1 MNLKNAIFGGSVT
14 GISDRSGAYD
24 GSIQAW
30 LPIKDIVRLIIKS
43 GVETGTPFTFN
54 RDIVQG
60 VVVTRD
66 KRFVKILELLPV
78 NFYTMSSMD
87 KSAAIEDFA
96 AYLKIAPANLQI
108 NVLTQPFDLDGYL
121 KLLRGYL
128 ERETNEQCRL
138 MLEESM
144 DYVPQLVER
153 EALTHRFFLSFSY
166 DPSMKAPD
174 HTPEAIAA
182 VLNEKAEVARRYL
195 DRCGVAVLEPEY
207 ADNFILELFYKL
219 INKHTSQHLRLP
231 DGVFDMLGMVHGVYD
246 EEALKALDTAAAESA
261 GKKKR
266 KWFSRKEA
274 SPLSRLEAGATTIPD
289 LIAPPDIDTHHPDY
303 LLIDGVCHAY
313 LYISGYGYSTVVG
326 KGWLTPLIE
335 AGEGVSLSFYLVKQ
349 PREKTVNAIGQTTM
363 INRSRM
369 RDVGDTRQDFEEL
382 GDAIGAGLYL
392 KEGMNR
398 EGQDFYY
405 MHTLIEVIA
414 DDPDTLEQRVTAV
427 ETLCVASDMLAKRCE
442 YKHEAAFLSFLPLLI
457 SDPDIERKSRRNA
470 LTSGVA
476 ASFPFASFELSD
488 QKGIFLGLNLYNRS
502 PVFIDL
508 YDDYKYTNGNFAA
521 FGNSGAGKSTLLQSI
536 GKRLREQQRKVIYI
550 VPEKGHE
557 YRPLCEAVGGQF
569 IKLGPSSPDCIGLMD
584 IRRLKASPYA
594 AQNGGT
600 QRRES
605 LLAEKVSW
613 LSVWYSLQK
622 RNLSEEDMNY
632 IDASLIECYGRRGI
646 TFDNASLFEED
657 GVTIK
662 EMPVIQEWY
671 DILREKQETKHLS
684 VILTRY
690 VSGSA
695 ASMGGHT
702 NVDTENPYIVIDLTD
717 IPDDL
722 QLATVYAA
730 TGFAT
735 DITVQNGDVGTAL
748 LSDEL
753 WKLLGANSNPLAADY
768 TMRMVKLIRSQGGVA
783 GVTSQGMADMMA
795 LDGGKYG
802 KGILD
807 SCRIK
812 FIMQMED
819 QEARL
824 VQNILNLTE
833 EETKMIT
840 RFRRGEG
847 LLCIG
852 HNHVPIAVHVSP
864 REYEAITTSPTDL
877 RARQQARV
885 E

>member
-30 LPIKDIVRLIIKS
+30 LPIK
-43 GVETGTPFTFN
+43 
-54 RDIVQG
+54 DIVQG

-613 LSVWYSLQK
+613 LSVWYSPQK

>member
-30 LPIKDIVRLIIKS
+30 LPIK
-43 GVETGTPFTFN
+43 
-54 RDIVQG
+54 DIVQG

-812 FIMQMED
+812 FIMQMEE

-824 VQNILNLTE
+824 GQNILNLTE

>member
-1 MNLKNAIFGGSVT
+1 
-14 GISDRSGAYD
+14 
-24 GSIQAW
+24 
-30 LPIKDIVRLIIKS
+30 
-43 GVETGTPFTFN
+43 
-54 RDIVQG
+54 
-60 VVVTRD
+60 
-66 KRFVKILELLPV
+66 
-78 NFYTMSSMD
+78 
-87 KSAAIEDFA
+87 
-96 AYLKIAPANLQI
+96 
-108 NVLTQPFDLDGYL
+108 
-121 KLLRGYL
+121 
-128 ERETNEQCRL
+128 
-138 MLEESM
+138 M

-508 YDDYKYTNGNFAA
+508 YDDYKYTNGTFAA

-600 QRRES
+600 QRREA

>member
-1 MNLKNAIFGGSVT
+1 MRMNLKNVIFGGSVT
-14 GISDRSGAYD
+14 GVSDRSGAYE

-30 LPIKDIVRLIIKS
+30 LPIK
-43 GVETGTPFTFN
+43 
-54 RDIVQG
+54 DIVQG

-108 NVLTQPFDLDGYL
+108 NVLTQPFDLNGYL
-121 KLLRGYL
+121 KLLKGYL
-128 ERETNEQCRL
+128 EQETNERCRA
-138 MLEESM
+138 MLEESIE
-144 DYVPQLVER
+144 YVPQLVKR

-166 DPSMKAPD
+166 DPSMKAAD

-207 ADNFILELFYKL
+207 ADNFILDLFYKI
-219 INKHTSQHLRLP
+219 INKHTSQHIRLP
-231 DGVFDMLGMVHGVYD
+231 DGVFDMLGMVHGIYD
-246 EEALKALDTAAAESA
+246 EDTLKALETEAAAPS

-266 KWFSRKEA
+266 KLFSRNKTI

-289 LIAPPDIDTHHPDY
+289 LIAPPDIDTHHADY
-303 LLIDGVCHAY
+303 LLLDGVYHAY

-326 KGWLTPLIE
+326 KGWLTSLIE
-335 AGEGVSLSFYLVKQ
+335 AGEGVSLSFQLVKQ

-414 DDPDTLEQRVTAV
+414 DDPDTLEQRMTAV

-442 YKHEAAFLSFLPLLI
+442 YKHEQAFLSFLPLLI

-502 PVFIDL
+502 PVFLDF
-508 YDDYKYTNGNFAA
+508 YDDYKYTNGNFAG
-521 FGNSGAGKSTLLQSI
+521 FGNTGAGKSVLLQCI
-536 GKRLREQQRKVIYI
+536 GKRVREQQRKVIYI

-557 YRPLCEAVGGQF
+557 YIPLCEALGGQY
-569 IKLGPSSPDCIGLMD
+569 IKLGPSSDDSIGLMD
-584 IRRLKASPYA
+584 IRRFRDDPYNA
-594 AQNGGT
+594 RTKGL
-600 QRRES
+600 RHDS
-605 LLAEKVSW
+605 LMAEKVSW
-613 LSVWYSLQK
+613 LTGWYSLNK
-622 RNLSEEDMNY
+622 KNLTEEDRAY
-632 IDASLIECYGRRGI
+632 IDAALIECYNNFGI
-646 TFDNASLFEED
+646 TFDNASVFEED
-657 GVTIK
+657 GVTPK
-662 EMPVIQEWY
+662 RMPVIKDWY
-671 DILREKQETKHLS
+671 DVLMSKPQTEHLAT
-684 VILTRY
+684 VLTRY

-695 ASMGGHT
+695 ISMGGPC
-702 NVDTENPYIVIDLTD
+702 NIDPDNPYTVIDLSGL
-717 IPDDL
+717 PDDL
-722 QLATVYAA
+722 MLPWVYAA

-735 DITVQNGDVGTAL
+735 DIILQNGDVGTAL

-753 WKLLGANSNPLAADY
+753 WKLVGAHSNPLAADY
-768 TMRMVKLIRSQGGVA
+768 TVRMVKLIRSQGGIA

-802 KGILD
+802 KSILD

-812 FIMQMED
+812 MVMQMEE

-824 VQNILNLTE
+824 IQKVLNLTE

-840 RFRRGEG
+840 RFHRGEG

-864 REYEAITTSPTDL
+864 KEYDAITTSPTDL
-877 RARQQARV
+877 RARMNS
-885 E
+885 

>member
-1 MNLKNAIFGGSVT
+1 
-14 GISDRSGAYD
+14 
-24 GSIQAW
+24 
-30 LPIKDIVRLIIKS
+30 
-43 GVETGTPFTFN
+43 
-54 RDIVQG
+54 
-60 VVVTRD
+60 
-66 KRFVKILELLPV
+66 
-78 NFYTMSSMD
+78 
-87 KSAAIEDFA
+87 
-96 AYLKIAPANLQI
+96 
-108 NVLTQPFDLDGYL
+108 
-121 KLLRGYL
+121 
-128 ERETNEQCRL
+128 
-138 MLEESM
+138 M

-768 TMRMVKLIRSQGGVA
+768 TMRMVKLIRSQGGIA

>member
-1 MNLKNAIFGGSVT
+1 MRMNLKNVIFGGSVT
-14 GISDRSGAYD
+14 GVSDRSGAYE

-30 LPIKDIVRLIIKS
+30 LPIK
-43 GVETGTPFTFN
+43 
-54 RDIVQG
+54 DIVQG

-66 KRFVKILELLPV
+66 KRFVKVLELLPV

-108 NVLTQPFDLDGYL
+108 NVLTQPFDLNGYL
-121 KLLRGYL
+121 KLLKGYL
-128 ERETNEQCRL
+128 EQETNERCRA
-138 MLEESM
+138 MLEESIE
-144 DYVPQLVER
+144 YVPQLVKR

-166 DPSMKAPD
+166 DPSMKAAD

-207 ADNFILELFYKL
+207 ADNFILDLFYKI
-219 INKHTSQHLRLP
+219 INKHTSQRIRLP
-231 DGVFDMLGMVHGVYD
+231 DGVFDMLGMVHGIYD
-246 EEALKALDTAAAESA
+246 EDTLKALETEAAAPS

-266 KWFSRKEA
+266 KLFSRNKTI

-289 LIAPPDIDTHHPDY
+289 LIAPPDIDTHYADY
-303 LLIDGVCHAY
+303 LLLDGVYHAY

-326 KGWLTPLIE
+326 KGWLTSLIE
-335 AGEGVSLSFYLVKQ
+335 AGEGVSLSFQLVKQ

-414 DDPDTLEQRVTAV
+414 DDPDTLEQRMTAV

-442 YKHEAAFLSFLPLLI
+442 YKHEQAFLSFLPLLI

-502 PVFIDL
+502 PVFLDF
-508 YDDYKYTNGNFAA
+508 YDDYKYTNGNFAG
-521 FGNSGAGKSTLLQSI
+521 FGNTGAGKSVLLQCI
-536 GKRLREQQRKVIYI
+536 GKRMREQQRKVIYI

-557 YRPLCEAVGGQF
+557 YIPLCEALGGQY
-569 IKLGPSSPDCIGLMD
+569 IKLGPSSDDSIGLMD
-584 IRRLKASPYA
+584 IRRFRDDPYNA
-594 AQNGGT
+594 RTKGL
-600 QRRES
+600 RHDS
-605 LLAEKVSW
+605 LMAEKVSW
-613 LSVWYSLQK
+613 LTGWYSLNK
-622 RNLSEEDMNY
+622 KNLTEEDRAY
-632 IDASLIECYGRRGI
+632 IDAALIECYNNFEI
-646 TFDNASLFEED
+646 TFDNASVFEED
-657 GVTIK
+657 GVTPK
-662 EMPVIQEWY
+662 RMPVIKDWY
-671 DILREKQETKHLS
+671 DVLMSKPQTEHLAT
-684 VILTRY
+684 VLTRY

-695 ASMGGHT
+695 VSMGGPC
-702 NVDTENPYIVIDLTD
+702 NIDPDNPYTVIDLSGL
-717 IPDDL
+717 PDDL
-722 QLATVYAA
+722 MLPWVYAA

-735 DITVQNGDVGTAL
+735 DIILQNGDVGTAL

-753 WKLLGANSNPLAADY
+753 WKLVGAHSNPLAADY
-768 TMRMVKLIRSQGGVA
+768 TVRMVKLIRSQGGIA

-802 KGILD
+802 KSILD

-812 FIMQMED
+812 MVMQMEE

-824 VQNILNLTE
+824 IQKVLNLTE

-840 RFRRGEG
+840 RFHRGEG

-864 REYEAITTSPTDL
+864 KEYDAITTSPTDL
-877 RARQQARV
+877 RARMNS
-885 E
+885 

>member
-1 MNLKNAIFGGSVT
+1 MDLSYFRQVAPVTDDILSIVIAVGWALLLGNLVFQAMKSMVIGLGFEGEDPKLLFTRTFVFAFLLLVSQQICEIGLGISSQVIALLQVPTSVTITIPDENNFTIGASWLLIIIVGIVVMWQFVKLCFEVAERYVVTAILVLMAPLAFGMGGSKNT
-14 GISDRSGAYD
+14 EDIFKGWCRMF
-24 GSIQAW
+24 GSMCVMMI
-30 LPIKDIVRLIIKS
+30 
-43 GVETGTPFTFN
+43 
-54 RDIVQG
+54 
-60 VVVTRD
+60 
-66 KRFVKILELLPV
+66 
-78 NFYTMSSMD
+78 M
-87 KSAAIEDFA
+87 
-96 AYLKIAPANLQI
+96 
-108 NVLTQPFDLDGYL
+108 NVIFL
-121 KLLRGYL
+121 KLLISALG
-128 ERETNEQCRL
+128 
-138 MLEESM
+138 
-144 DYVPQLVER
+144 YVP
-153 EALTHRFFLSFSY
+153 S
-166 DPSMKAPD
+166 
-174 HTPEAIAA
+174 
-182 VLNEKAEVARRYL
+182 
-195 DRCGVAVLEPEY
+195 GVAVLPWM
-207 ADNFILELFYKL
+207 LL
-219 INKHTSQHLRLP
+219 IVGIARVARKIDGIIARMGLNPALTGDGLGRGLP
-231 DGVFDMLGMVHGVYD
+231 GMVAYAVVKGIGSSIAKAAGNSVGNKSRKGGSSGGSSSEPRTNPRTPPPPPSGGSPGGAGASPGAASAGQQAGTQTDPRSPSAQGGVYASKQTVQGVSPKMD
-246 EEALKALDTAAAESA
+246 EAPPEGSHAAGVEQPAAEHKG
-261 GKKKR
+261 GKTPTIHTHGAR
-266 KWFSRKEA
+266 RSSVPPEA
-274 SPLSRLEAGATTIPD
+274 RGTRA
-289 LIAPPDIDTHHPDY
+289 
-303 LLIDGVCHAY
+303 
-313 LYISGYGYSTVVG
+313 ST
-326 KGWLTPLIE
+326 P
-335 AGEGVSLSFYLVKQ
+335 
-349 PREKTVNAIGQTTM
+349 
-363 INRSRM
+363 
-369 RDVGDTRQDFEEL
+369 
-382 GDAIGAGLYL
+382 
-392 KEGMNR
+392 
-398 EGQDFYY
+398 
-405 MHTLIEVIA
+405 
-414 DDPDTLEQRVTAV
+414 
-427 ETLCVASDMLAKRCE
+427 
-442 YKHEAAFLSFLPLLI
+442 
-457 SDPDIERKSRRNA
+457 
-470 LTSGVA
+470 
-476 ASFPFASFELSD
+476 
-488 QKGIFLGLNLYNRS
+488 
-502 PVFIDL
+502 
-508 YDDYKYTNGNFAA
+508 YTNGNFAA

>member
-30 LPIKDIVRLIIKS
+30 LPIK
-43 GVETGTPFTFN
+43 
-54 RDIVQG
+54 DIVQG

-405 MHTLIEVIA
+405 L
-414 DDPDTLEQRVTAV
+414 
-427 ETLCVASDMLAKRCE
+427 
-442 YKHEAAFLSFLPLLI
+442 
-457 SDPDIERKSRRNA
+457 
-470 LTSGVA
+470 
-476 ASFPFASFELSD
+476 
-488 QKGIFLGLNLYNRS
+488 
-502 PVFIDL
+502 
-508 YDDYKYTNGNFAA
+508 
-521 FGNSGAGKSTLLQSI
+521 
-536 GKRLREQQRKVIYI
+536 
-550 VPEKGHE
+550 E
-557 YRPLCEAVGGQF
+557 YRP
-569 IKLGPSSPDCIGLMD
+569 
-584 IRRLKASPYA
+584 RLP
-594 AQNGGT
+594 
-600 QRRES
+600 
-605 LLAEKVSW
+605 
-613 LSVWYSLQK
+613 
-622 RNLSEEDMNY
+622 
-632 IDASLIECYGRRGI
+632 
-646 TFDNASLFEED
+646 
-657 GVTIK
+657 
-662 EMPVIQEWY
+662 
-671 DILREKQETKHLS
+671 
-684 VILTRY
+684 LTHRIFR
-690 VSGSA
+690 
-695 ASMGGHT
+695 T
-702 NVDTENPYIVIDLTD
+702 
-717 IPDDL
+717 
-722 QLATVYAA
+722 
-730 TGFAT
+730 
-735 DITVQNGDVGTAL
+735 
-748 LSDEL
+748 
-753 WKLLGANSNPLAADY
+753 LLG
-768 TMRMVKLIRSQGGVA
+768 
-783 GVTSQGMADMMA
+783 
-795 LDGGKYG
+795 
-802 KGILD
+802 ILVPAVLLVSS
-807 SCRIK
+807 SC
-812 FIMQMED
+812 
-819 QEARL
+819 
-824 VQNILNLTE
+824 
-833 EETKMIT
+833 
-840 RFRRGEG
+840 
-847 LLCIG
+847 
-852 HNHVPIAVHVSP
+852 
-864 REYEAITTSPTDL
+864 
-877 RARQQARV
+877 
-885 E
+885 

>member
-1 MNLKNAIFGGSVT
+1 MHMNLKNFIFGGSVT
-14 GISDRSGAYD
+14 GLSDRSGAYD
-24 GSIQAW
+24 GSIQGW
-30 LPIKDIVRLIIKS
+30 LPIKDIV
-43 GVETGTPFTFN
+43 
-54 RDIVQG
+54 QG
-60 VVVTRD
+60 AVVTRD

-78 NFYTMSSMD
+78 NFYTMSSLD
-87 KSAAIEDFA
+87 KGAAIEDFA
-96 AYLKIAPANLQI
+96 AYLKIAPTNLQI

-121 KLLRGYL
+121 KLLQGYL
-128 ERETNEQCRL
+128 ERETNERCRA
-138 MLEESM
+138 MLLESM
-144 DYVPQLVER
+144 EYVPQLVER
-153 EALTHRFFLSFSY
+153 EAITHRFFLSFSY
-166 DPSMKAPD
+166 DPSMKAAD

-195 DRCGVAVLEPEY
+195 DRCGVTVLEPEY
-207 ADNFILELFYKL
+207 TDNFILDLFYKL
-219 INKHTSQHLRLP
+219 VNKRTSQHIRLP
-231 DGVFDMLGMVHGVYD
+231 EGVFDMLGMVHGVYD
-246 EEALKALDTAAAESA
+246 EETLKALESEA
-261 GKKKR
+261 VESSGKKKR
-266 KWFSRKEA
+266 RWFQRKPV
-274 SPLSRLEAGATTIPD
+274 SGLSRLEAGATTIPD
-289 LIAPPDIDTHHPDY
+289 LLSPSDIDTHHADY
-303 LLIDGVCHAY
+303 LLLDGVYHAY

-335 AGEGVSLSFYLVKQ
+335 AGDGVSLSFHLVKQ

-405 MHTLIEVIA
+405 MHTLIEVTA
-414 DDPDTLEQRVTAV
+414 DDPDTLEQRMTSV

-442 YKHEAAFLSFLPLLI
+442 YKHEPAFLSFLPLLI

-488 QKGIFLGLNLYNRS
+488 SRGIFLGLNLYNRS

-569 IKLGPSSPDCIGLMD
+569 IKLGPSSPDCIGLME
-584 IRRLKASPYA
+584 IRRLKNSPYA

-622 RNLSEEDMNY
+622 RNLTEEDMNY

-646 TFDNASLFEED
+646 TFDNASLFEDD
-657 GVTIK
+657 GATIK

-671 DILREKQETKHLS
+671 DILRENPETRHLS

-695 ASMGGHT
+695 ASMGGRT

-768 TMRMVKLIRSQGGVA
+768 TMRMVKLIRSQGGIA

-812 FIMQMED
+812 FIMQMEE

-824 VQNILNLTE
+824 IQGILNLTE
-833 EETKMIT
+833 EEMKMIT

-864 REYEAITTSPTDL
+864 KEYEAITTSPTDL
-877 RARQQARV
+877 RARKMA

>member
-30 LPIKDIVRLIIKS
+30 LPIK
-43 GVETGTPFTFN
+43 
-54 RDIVQG
+54 DIVQG

-783 GVTSQGMADMMA
+783 GVTSQGMADIGSRRQA
-795 LDGGKYG
+795 VISGKYG
-802 KGILD
+802 GGVFCTLSDETVCLCHYSTLHSDLDFHVGDTVILAIKQFD
-807 SCRIK
+807 YERSLIYGRILSK
-812 FIMQMED
+812 W
-819 QEARL
+819 
-824 VQNILNLTE
+824 
-833 EETKMIT
+833 
-840 RFRRGEG
+840 
-847 LLCIG
+847 
-852 HNHVPIAVHVSP
+852 
-864 REYEAITTSPTDL
+864 
-877 RARQQARV
+877 
-885 E
+885 

>member
-1 MNLKNAIFGGSVT
+1 MNLKDAIFGGSVT
-14 GISDRSGAYD
+14 GVSDRSGAYE

-30 LPIKDIVRLIIKS
+30 LPIK
-43 GVETGTPFTFN
+43 
-54 RDIVQG
+54 DIVQG

-66 KRFVKILELLPV
+66 KRFIKILELLPV
-78 NFYTMSSMD
+78 NFYTMSSTD

-96 AYLKIAPANLQI
+96 AFLKIAPANIQI
-108 NVLTQPFDLDGYL
+108 NVLTQPFDLNGYL
-121 KLLRGYL
+121 KLLRDHL
-128 ERETNEQCRL
+128 ERETNERCRD
-138 MLEESM
+138 MLLESIE
-144 DYVPQLVER
+144 YVPQLVER

-166 DPSMKAPD
+166 DPSMKAAD

-195 DRCGVAVLEPEY
+195 DRCGVTVLEPEY
-207 ADNFILELFYKL
+207 ADNFVLELFYKL
-219 INKHTSQHLRLP
+219 LNKRTSQQIQLP
-231 DGVFDMLGMVHGVYD
+231 EGVFDMLGTVHGIYD
-246 EEALKALDTAAAESA
+246 EEMLKGLEAEPA
-261 GKKKR
+261 EPVGKKR
-266 KWFSRKEA
+266 RRWFQKKPA
-274 SPLSRLEAGATTIPD
+274 AGLSRLEAGATTIPD
-289 LIAPPDIDTHHPDY
+289 LLAPPDIDTHHADY
-303 LLIDGVCHAY
+303 LLIDGVYHAY
-313 LYISGYGYSTVVG
+313 LYISGYGYATVVG

-335 AGEGVSLSFYLVKQ
+335 AGEGVSLSFRLVKQ
-349 PREKTVNAIGQTTM
+349 PREKTVSAIGQTTM

-405 MHTLIEVIA
+405 MHTLIEVVA
-414 DDPDTLEQRVTAV
+414 DDPATLEQRVTAV

-442 YKHEAAFLSFLPLLI
+442 YKHEQAFLSFLPLLF

-470 LTSGVA
+470 LTFGVA
-476 ASFPFASFELSD
+476 AAFPFASYELSE
-488 QKGIFLGLNLYNRS
+488 QKGIFLGLNLYNHS
-502 PVFIDL
+502 PVFIDMF
-508 YDDYKYTNGNFAA
+508 DDYKYTNGNFAG
-521 FGNSGAGKSTLLQSI
+521 FGNSGVGKSTLFQCI
-536 GKRLREQQRKVIYI
+536 GKRLREQQRRVVYI

-557 YRPLCEAVGGQF
+557 YRPLCEAMGGQYV
-569 IKLGPSSPDCIGLMD
+569 KLGPSSPDCIGLME
-584 IRRLKASPYA
+584 IRRLKNSSYGSRSSGI
-594 AQNGGT
+594 QG
-600 QRRES
+600 RES

-622 RNLSEEDMNY
+622 RNLTEEDMNY

-657 GVTIK
+657 GVTVK
-662 EMPVIQEWY
+662 EMPVIKEWY
-671 DILREKQETKHLS
+671 DILREKPETEHLS

-690 VSGSA
+690 VTGSA

-722 QLATVYAA
+722 QLASVYAA

-735 DITVQNGDVGTAL
+735 DIIVQNGDVGTAL

-768 TMRMVKLIRSQGGVA
+768 TMRMVKLIRSQGGIA

-812 FIMQMED
+812 FIMQMEE

-824 VQNILNLTE
+824 VQSILNLTE

-852 HNHVPIAVHVSP
+852 HNHVPIAIHVSP
-864 REYEAITTSPTDL
+864 KEYEAITTSPTDL
-877 RARQQARV
+877 RSRLR
-885 E
+885 

>member
-1 MNLKNAIFGGSVT
+1 LSK
-14 GISDRSGAYD
+14 
-24 GSIQAW
+24 
-30 LPIKDIVRLIIKS
+30 
-43 GVETGTPFTFN
+43 
-54 RDIVQG
+54 G

-246 EEALKALDTAAAESA
+246 EEALKALDTAAAGSA
-261 GKKKR
+261 GEKKR
-266 KWFSRKEA
+266 EWVFPKGA

-622 RNLSEEDMNY
+622 RNLSEEGMNY

>member
-30 LPIKDIVRLIIKS
+30 LPIK
-43 GVETGTPFTFN
+43 
-54 RDIVQG
+54 DIVQG

-392 KEGMNR
+392 TEGMNR

-864 REYEAITTSPTDL
+864 REYEAITTSPNDL

>member
-1 MNLKNAIFGGSVT
+1 MRMNLKNVIFGGSVT
-14 GISDRSGAYD
+14 GVSDRSGAYE

-30 LPIKDIVRLIIKS
+30 LPIK
-43 GVETGTPFTFN
+43 
-54 RDIVQG
+54 DIVQG

-108 NVLTQPFDLDGYL
+108 NVLTQPFDLNGYL
-121 KLLRGYL
+121 KLLKGYL
-128 ERETNEQCRL
+128 EQETNERCRA
-138 MLEESM
+138 MLEESIE
-144 DYVPQLVER
+144 YVPQLVKR

-166 DPSMKAPD
+166 DPSMKAAD

-207 ADNFILELFYKL
+207 ADNFILDLFYRI
-219 INKHTSQHLRLP
+219 INKHTSQHIRLP
-231 DGVFDMLGMVHGVYD
+231 DGVFDMLGMVHGIYD
-246 EEALKALDTAAAESA
+246 EDTLKALETEAAVPS

-266 KWFSRKEA
+266 KLFSRNKTI

-289 LIAPPDIDTHHPDY
+289 LIAPPDIDTHHADY
-303 LLIDGVCHAY
+303 LLLDGVYHAY

-326 KGWLTPLIE
+326 KGWLTSLIE
-335 AGEGVSLSFYLVKQ
+335 AGEGVSLSFQLVKQ

-414 DDPDTLEQRVTAV
+414 DDPDTLEQRMTSV

-442 YKHEAAFLSFLPLLI
+442 YKHEQAFLSFLPLLI

-502 PVFIDL
+502 PVFLDF
-508 YDDYKYTNGNFAA
+508 YDDYKYTNGNFAG
-521 FGNSGAGKSTLLQSI
+521 FGNTGAGKSVLLQCI
-536 GKRLREQQRKVIYI
+536 GKRVREQQRKVIYI

-557 YRPLCEAVGGQF
+557 YIPLCEALGGQY
-569 IKLGPSSPDCIGLMD
+569 IKLGPSSDDSIGLMD
-584 IRRLKASPYA
+584 IRRFRDDPYNA
-594 AQNGGT
+594 RTKGL
-600 QRRES
+600 RHDS
-605 LLAEKVSW
+605 LMAEKVSW
-613 LSVWYSLQK
+613 LTGWYSLNK
-622 RNLSEEDMNY
+622 KNLTEEDRAY
-632 IDASLIECYGRRGI
+632 IDAALIECYNNFGI
-646 TFDNASLFEED
+646 TFDNASVFEKD
-657 GVTIK
+657 GVTPK
-662 EMPVIQEWY
+662 RMPVIKDWY
-671 DILREKQETKHLS
+671 DALMSKPQTEHLAT
-684 VILTRY
+684 VLTRY

-695 ASMGGHT
+695 ISMGGPC
-702 NVDTENPYIVIDLTD
+702 NIDPDNPYTVIDLSGL
-717 IPDDL
+717 PDDL
-722 QLATVYAA
+722 MLPWVYAA

-735 DITVQNGDVGTAL
+735 DIILQNGDVGTAL

-753 WKLLGANSNPLAADY
+753 WKLVGAHSNPLAADY
-768 TMRMVKLIRSQGGVA
+768 TVRMVKLIRSQGGIA

-802 KGILD
+802 KSILD

-812 FIMQMED
+812 MVMQMEE

-824 VQNILNLTE
+824 IQKVLNLTE

-840 RFRRGEG
+840 RFHRGEG

-864 REYEAITTSPTDL
+864 KEYDAITTSPTDL
-877 RARQQARV
+877 RARMSS
-885 E
+885 

>member
-1 MNLKNAIFGGSVT
+1 MRMNLKNVIFGGSVT
-14 GISDRSGAYD
+14 GVSDRSGAYE

-30 LPIKDIVRLIIKS
+30 LPIK
-43 GVETGTPFTFN
+43 
-54 RDIVQG
+54 DIVQG

-108 NVLTQPFDLDGYL
+108 NVLTQPFDLNGYL
-121 KLLRGYL
+121 KLLKGYL
-128 ERETNEQCRL
+128 EQETNERCRA
-138 MLEESM
+138 MLEESIE
-144 DYVPQLVER
+144 YVPQLVKR

-166 DPSMKAPD
+166 DPSMKAAD

-207 ADNFILELFYKL
+207 ADNFILDLFYRI
-219 INKHTSQHLRLP
+219 INKHTSQHIRLP
-231 DGVFDMLGMVHGVYD
+231 DGVFDMLGMVHGIYD
-246 EEALKALDTAAAESA
+246 EDALKALETEAAVPS

-266 KWFSRKEA
+266 KLFSRNKTI

-289 LIAPPDIDTHHPDY
+289 LIAPPDIDTHHADY
-303 LLIDGVCHAY
+303 LLLDGVYHAY

-326 KGWLTPLIE
+326 KGWLTSLIE
-335 AGEGVSLSFYLVKQ
+335 AGEGISLSFQLVKQ

-414 DDPDTLEQRVTAV
+414 DDPDTLEQRMTAV

-442 YKHEAAFLSFLPLLI
+442 YKHEQAFLSFLPLLI

-502 PVFIDL
+502 PVFLDF
-508 YDDYKYTNGNFAA
+508 YDDYKYTNGNFAG
-521 FGNSGAGKSTLLQSI
+521 FGNTGAGKSVLLQCI
-536 GKRLREQQRKVIYI
+536 GKRVREQQRKVIYI

-557 YRPLCEAVGGQF
+557 YIPLCEALGGQY
-569 IKLGPSSPDCIGLMD
+569 IKLGPSSDDSIGLMD
-584 IRRLKASPYA
+584 IRRFRDDPYNA
-594 AQNGGT
+594 RTKGL
-600 QRRES
+600 RHDS
-605 LLAEKVSW
+605 LMAEKVSW
-613 LSVWYSLQK
+613 LTGWYSLNK
-622 RNLSEEDMNY
+622 KNLTEEDRAY
-632 IDASLIECYGRRGI
+632 IDAALIECYNNFGI
-646 TFDNASLFEED
+646 TFDNASVFEKD
-657 GVTIK
+657 GVTPK
-662 EMPVIQEWY
+662 RMPVIKDWY
-671 DILREKQETKHLS
+671 DVLMSRPQTEHLAT
-684 VILTRY
+684 VLTRY

-695 ASMGGHT
+695 ISMGGPC
-702 NVDTENPYIVIDLTD
+702 NIDPDNPYTVIDLSGL
-717 IPDDL
+717 PDDL
-722 QLATVYAA
+722 MLPWVYAA

-735 DITVQNGDVGTAL
+735 DIILQNGDVGTAL

-753 WKLLGANSNPLAADY
+753 WKLVGAHSNPLAADY
-768 TMRMVKLIRSQGGVA
+768 TVRMVKLIRSQGGIA

-802 KGILD
+802 KSILD

-812 FIMQMED
+812 MVMQMEE

-824 VQNILNLTE
+824 IQKVLNLTE
-833 EETKMIT
+833 EDTKMIT
-840 RFRRGEG
+840 RFHRGEG

-864 REYEAITTSPTDL
+864 KEYDAITTSPTDL
-877 RARQQARV
+877 RARMNS
-885 E
+885 

>member
-30 LPIKDIVRLIIKS
+30 LPIK
-43 GVETGTPFTFN
+43 
-54 RDIVQG
+54 DIVQG

-457 SDPDIERKSRRNA
+457 SDPDIERKSRRHA

-613 LSVWYSLQK
+613 RSVWYSLQK

>member
-30 LPIKDIVRLIIKS
+30 LPIK
-43 GVETGTPFTFN
+43 
-54 RDIVQG
+54 DIVQG

-108 NVLTQPFDLDGYL
+108 NVLTQPFDLDGYR

>member
-30 LPIKDIVRLIIKS
+30 LPIK
-43 GVETGTPFTFN
+43 
-54 RDIVQG
+54 DIVQG

-671 DILREKQETKHLS
+671 DILREKQETKLLS
-684 VILTRY
+684 VILTRH

-695 ASMGGHT
+695 DSMGGHT

>member
-1 MNLKNAIFGGSVT
+1 MNLKNFIFGGSVT
-14 GISDRSGAYD
+14 GLSDRSGAYD
-24 GSIQAW
+24 GSIQGW
-30 LPIKDIVRLIIKS
+30 LPIK
-43 GVETGTPFTFN
+43 
-54 RDIVQG
+54 DIVQG

-87 KSAAIEDFA
+87 RSAAIEDFA
-96 AYLKIAPANLQI
+96 AYLKIAPNNLQI

-121 KLLRGYL
+121 KLLQSYL
-128 ERETNEQCRL
+128 ERETNERCRA
-138 MLEESM
+138 MLLESM
-144 DYVPQLVER
+144 EYVPQLVER
-153 EALTHRFFLSFSY
+153 EAITHRFFLSFSY
-166 DPSMKAPD
+166 DPSMKAAD

-195 DRCGVAVLEPEY
+195 DRCGVTVLEPEY
-207 ADNFILELFYKL
+207 ADNFILDLFYKL
-219 INKHTSQHLRLP
+219 VNKRTSQHIRLP
-231 DGVFDMLGMVHGVYD
+231 EGVFDMLGMVHGVYD
-246 EEALKALDTAAAESA
+246 EETLKALESEVVESS

-266 KWFSRKEA
+266 RWFQRKPV
-274 SPLSRLEAGATTIPD
+274 SGLSRLEAGATTIPD
-289 LIAPPDIDTHHPDY
+289 LLSPSDIDTHHADY
-303 LLIDGVCHAY
+303 LLLDGVYHAY

-335 AGEGVSLSFYLVKQ
+335 AGEGVSLSFHIVKQ

-405 MHTLIEVIA
+405 MHTLIEVTA
-414 DDPDTLEQRVTAV
+414 DDPDTLEQRMTAV

-442 YKHEAAFLSFLPLLI
+442 YKHEPAFLSFLPLLI

-488 QKGIFLGLNLYNRS
+488 SRGIFLGLNLYNRS

-508 YDDYKYTNGNFAA
+508 YDDYKYTNGNFCA
-521 FGNSGAGKSTLLQSI
+521 FGSTGAGKSILLQCV
-536 GKRLREQQRKVIYI
+536 GKRFREQQRKVICI

-569 IKLGPSSPDCIGLMD
+569 IKLGPSSPDCIGLME
-584 IRRLKASPYA
+584 IRRLKKDPYA
-594 AQNGGT
+594 AHSGGT

-622 RNLSEEDMNY
+622 RNLTEEDMNY
-632 IDASLIECYGRRGI
+632 IDTSLIECYGRRGI
-646 TFDNASLFEED
+646 TFDNASLFEDD

-671 DILREKQETKHLS
+671 DILRENPETRHLS

-695 ASMGGHT
+695 ASMGGRT
-702 NVDTENPYIVIDLTD
+702 NVNTENPYIVIDLTG

-735 DITVQNGDVGTAL
+735 DTIIQNGDVGTAL

-768 TMRMVKLIRSQGGVA
+768 TMRMVKLIRSQGGIA

-812 FIMQMED
+812 FIMQMEE

-824 VQNILNLTE
+824 IQGILNLTE

-864 REYEAITTSPTDL
+864 KEYEAITTSPTDL
-877 RARQQARV
+877 RARQKETGEQ
-885 E
+885 EL

>member
-30 LPIKDIVRLIIKS
+30 LPIK
-43 GVETGTPFTFN
+43 
-54 RDIVQG
+54 DIVQG

-852 HNHVPIAVHVSP
+852 HNHVPIAVHVLSLIHIS
-864 REYEAITTSPTDL
+864 EPT
-877 RARQQARV
+877 RP
-885 E
+885 